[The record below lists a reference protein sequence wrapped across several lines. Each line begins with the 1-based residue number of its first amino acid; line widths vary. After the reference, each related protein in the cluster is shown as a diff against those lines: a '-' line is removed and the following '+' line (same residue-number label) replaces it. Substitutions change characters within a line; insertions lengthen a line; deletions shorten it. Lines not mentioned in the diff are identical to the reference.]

1 MTTMVYG
8 AVWINL
14 ASALTDVQ
22 SFSNTTMLKVT
33 TEQDGSVRRLA
44 NGRLRAVLGATE
56 PRTWELQFELC
67 SRTQITWLQDRVGQ
81 LVCVRDDRGRKVYG
95 TYFAVPV
102 NETIARSEYGDVTIT
117 VQETTHSEAV

>member
-1 MTTMVYG
+1 MVYG

-14 ASALTDVQ
+14 ASNLADVQ
-22 SFSNTTMLKVT
+22 TFQNTTMLKVT

-44 NGRLRAVLGATE
+44 NGRLRAVLGASQ

-67 SRTQITWLQDRVGQ
+67 SRTQIAWLQDRVGQ

-95 TYFAVPV
+95 TYFSVPV
-102 NETIARSEYGDVTIT
+102 TENVMRAEYGDATIT
-117 VQETTHSEAV
+117 LTETTHDEGV